1 MMYNDSKYEIGDI
14 MSFRIVADSSSNIF
28 ELEGADYSY
37 VSLKINCG
45 AEEFTDNAELDTGA
59 MNEFLKKTKNR
70 TGSACPGIGEWLDA
84 FSGAEEIFAV
94 TITSNLSGC
103 YQSAVN
109 AAEEYMRNNEGARV
123 CVLDSLSTGP
133 EMELIIEKLYE
144 CKSAGKSFEETEKE
158 VREYM
163 RKTHLLFSLKSLN
176 NLAKNGRVSVAK
188 AKIAGVL
195 GIHVVGKASDVGTL
209 EQLSNCRGEQKGLKA
224 VLQYMIENGYD
235 GGKVRIAH
243 NFNLP
248 AAEKLKEMISSLF
261 SNAAVIIRKTGGL
274 CSFYAEDGGLL
285 VGYEA

>member
-1 MMYNDSKYEIGDI
+1 

-28 ELEGADYSY
+28 EFEGTDYSY

-45 AEEFTDNAELDTGA
+45 DEEFIDSAELDTGA
-59 MNEFLKKTKNR
+59 MNEFLKKTKSR

-84 FSGAEEIFAV
+84 FSGAKDIFAV

-123 CVLDSLSTGP
+123 CVLDTLSTGP
-133 EMELIIEKLYE
+133 EMELIIEKLSE
-144 CKSAGKSFEETEKE
+144 CGSRGMSFEETEKE

-163 RKTHLLFSLKSLN
+163 KKTHLLFSLKSLN

-195 GIHVVGKASDVGTL
+195 GIHVVGRASDEGTL

-224 VLQYMIENGYD
+224 IIQYMVESGYD
-235 GGKVRIAH
+235 GGKVRISH
-243 NFNLP
+243 NFNLT
-248 AAEKLKEMISSLF
+248 AAEKLKGMIKELF

-285 VGYEA
+285 VGYES